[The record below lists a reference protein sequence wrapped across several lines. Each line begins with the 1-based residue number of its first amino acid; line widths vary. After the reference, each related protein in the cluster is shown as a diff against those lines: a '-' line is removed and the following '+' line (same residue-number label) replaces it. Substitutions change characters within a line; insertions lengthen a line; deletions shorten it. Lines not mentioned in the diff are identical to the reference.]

1 MIKDIIPQNLL
12 SEESL
17 NEIETAFSNRIKLHV
32 EQALTTQDELYAKK
46 LEALLE
52 AINADHCAKLSK
64 VVEAI
69 DKNNAAKLV
78 KVIEK
83 YERELNNGASQFKD
97 QLVESLSTY
106 IDTYIE
112 ELIPAESVNEAVK
125 NKQALTVLEGLR
137 KTLAVDSALM
147 TESIKEAVIEGKQQI
162 DEANQQADALVAEN
176 AKLKKEIDTLQKAIF
191 IESNTSKMAPNKAD
205 YIKKILQEKNI
216 TFVKENFDY
225 ISKLYDKKEAEQ
237 TEVIKEQ
244 ALNNRV
250 GKHDAPKVVVEQTT
264 KKDPFINSYLTEL
277 NRVK

>member
-17 NEIETAFSNRIKLHV
+17 NEIETAFNNRVKIHV

-46 LEALLE
+46 LQSLLE
-52 AINADHCAKLSK
+52 AINTDHCTKLTK

-69 DKNNAAKLV
+69 DKNNATKLV

-83 YERELNNGASQFKD
+83 YEKELNKGAGQFKN

-112 ELIPAESVNEAVK
+112 ELIPAESFTEAVR
-125 NKQALTVLEGLR
+125 NKQALAVLESLR

-162 DEANQQADALVAEN
+162 DEAKHQADTVVAEN
-176 AKLKKEIDTLQKAIF
+176 AKLKKEISTLQKSMF
-191 IESNTSKMAPNKAD
+191 IESNTSKMSSNKKD
-205 YIKKILQEKNI
+205 YIKKILQEKDI

-250 GKHDAPKVVVEQTT
+250 VKHDAPKVIAEKTA

-277 NRVK
+277 SRVK

>member
-17 NEIETAFSNRIKLHV
+17 NEIETAFNNRVKIHV

-46 LEALLE
+46 LESLLE
-52 AINADHCAKLSK
+52 AINTDHCAKLTK
-64 VVEAI
+64 VVETI
-69 DKNNAAKLV
+69 DKNNATKLV

-83 YERELNNGASQFKD
+83 YEKELNKGAGQFKN

-112 ELIPAESVNEAVK
+112 ELIPAESFNEAVR
-125 NKQALTVLEGLR
+125 NKQALTVLESLR

-162 DEANQQADALVAEN
+162 DEAKHQADTVVAEN
-176 AKLKKEIDTLQKAIF
+176 TKLKKEINTLQKSMF
-191 IESNTSKMAPNKAD
+191 IESNTSKMSSNKKD
-205 YIKKILQEKNI
+205 YIKKILQEKDI
-216 TFVKENFDY
+216 SFVKENFDY

-250 GKHDAPKVVVEQTT
+250 VKHDAPKVVADKTA

-277 NRVK
+277 GRVK

>member
-17 NEIETAFSNRIKLHV
+17 NEIETAFNNRLKIHV

-52 AINADHCAKLSK
+52 AINTDHCAKLSK

-69 DKNNAAKLV
+69 DKNNAVKLV
-78 KVIEK
+78 KVVEK
-83 YERELNNGASQFKD
+83 YERELNNGADQFKN

-106 IDTYIE
+106 LDTYIE
-112 ELIPAESVNEAVK
+112 ELIPAESINEAVR
-125 NKQALTVLEGLR
+125 NKQALAVLEGLR

-162 DEANQQADALVAEN
+162 DEAKQQADTLVAEN
-176 AKLKKEIDTLQKAIF
+176 ANLKKEIDTLQKAIF
-191 IESNTSKMAPNKAD
+191 IESNTSKMSPNKKE
-205 YIKKILQEKNI
+205 YVKKILQEKDI

-250 GKHDAPKVVVEQTT
+250 VKHDAPKVVVEQTT

>member
-17 NEIETAFSNRIKLHV
+17 NEIETAFNNRVKIHV

-46 LEALLE
+46 LESLLE
-52 AINADHCAKLSK
+52 AINTDHCAKLTK
-64 VVEAI
+64 VVETI
-69 DKNNAAKLV
+69 DKNNATKLV

-83 YERELNNGASQFKD
+83 YEKELNKGAGQFKN

-112 ELIPAESVNEAVK
+112 ELIPAESFTEAVR
-125 NKQALTVLEGLR
+125 NKQALAVLESLR

-162 DEANQQADALVAEN
+162 DEAKHQADTVVAEN
-176 AKLKKEIDTLQKAIF
+176 AKLKKEIDTLQKAMF
-191 IESNTSKMAPNKAD
+191 IESNTSKMASNKKD
-205 YIKKILQEKNI
+205 YIKKILQEKDI

-250 GKHDAPKVVVEQTT
+250 VKHDAPKVIAEQTA

-277 NRVK
+277 GRVK

>member
-17 NEIETAFSNRIKLHV
+17 NEIETAFNNRVKIHV

-52 AINADHCAKLSK
+52 AINTDHCGKLSK

-69 DKNNAAKLV
+69 DKNNAVKLV
-78 KVIEK
+78 KVVEK
-83 YERELNNGASQFKD
+83 YERELNNSAGQFKD

-106 IDTYIE
+106 LDTYIE
-112 ELIPAESVNEAVK
+112 ELIPAESINEAVR
-125 NKQALTVLEGLR
+125 NKQALAVLEGLR

-162 DEANQQADALVAEN
+162 DEAKQQADTLVAEN

-191 IESNTSKMAPNKAD
+191 IESNTSKMSPNKKE
-205 YIKKILQEKNI
+205 YVKKILQEKDI

-250 GKHDAPKVVVEQTT
+250 VKHDAPKVVVEQTT

-277 NRVK
+277 NRVR

>member
-17 NEIETAFSNRIKLHV
+17 NEIETAFNNRLKIHV

-52 AINADHCAKLSK
+52 AINTDHCSKLSK

-69 DKNNAAKLV
+69 DKNNAVKLV
-78 KVIEK
+78 KVVEK
-83 YERELNNGASQFKD
+83 YERELNKGADQFKN

-106 IDTYIE
+106 LDTYIE
-112 ELIPAESVNEAVK
+112 ELIPAESFNEAVR
-125 NKQALTVLEGLR
+125 NKQALAVLEGLR

-162 DEANQQADALVAEN
+162 DEAKQQADTLVSEN
-176 AKLKKEIDTLQKAIF
+176 VKLKKEIDTLQKAIF
-191 IESNTSKMAPNKAD
+191 IESNTSKMSPNKKE
-205 YIKKILQEKNI
+205 YVKKILQEKDIN
-216 TFVKENFDY
+216 FVKENFDY

-250 GKHDAPKVVVEQTT
+250 VKHDAPKVVVEQTT
-264 KKDPFINSYLTEL
+264 NKDPFINSYLTEL
-277 NRVK
+277 NRVR

>member
-17 NEIETAFSNRIKLHV
+17 NEIETAFNNRVKIHV

-52 AINADHCAKLSK
+52 AINTDHCAKLSK

-69 DKNNAAKLV
+69 DKNNAVKLV
-78 KVIEK
+78 KVVEK
-83 YERELNNGASQFKD
+83 YERELNNGANQFKD

-106 IDTYIE
+106 LDTYIE
-112 ELIPAESVNEAVK
+112 ELIPAESINEAVR
-125 NKQALTVLEGLR
+125 NKQALAVLEGLR

-162 DEANQQADALVAEN
+162 DEAKQQADTLVAEN
-176 AKLKKEIDTLQKAIF
+176 ANLKKEIDTLQKAIF
-191 IESNTSKMAPNKAD
+191 IESNTSKMAPNKKE
-205 YIKKILQEKNI
+205 YVKKILQEKDI

-250 GKHDAPKVVVEQTT
+250 VKHDAPKVVVEQTT

-277 NRVK
+277 NRVR

>member
-17 NEIETAFSNRIKLHV
+17 NEIETAFNNRVKIHV

-46 LEALLE
+46 LQSLLE
-52 AINADHCAKLSK
+52 AINTDHCTKLTK

-69 DKNNAAKLV
+69 DKNNATKLV

-83 YERELNNGASQFKD
+83 YEKELNKGAGQFKH

-112 ELIPAESVNEAVK
+112 ELIPAESFTEAVR
-125 NKQALTVLEGLR
+125 NKQALAVLESLR

-162 DEANQQADALVAEN
+162 DEAKHQAGTVVAEN
-176 AKLKKEIDTLQKAIF
+176 AKLKKEISTLQKSMF
-191 IESNTSKMAPNKAD
+191 IESNTSKMSSNKKD
-205 YIKKILQEKNI
+205 YIKKILQEKDI

-250 GKHDAPKVVVEQTT
+250 VKHDAPKVIAEKTA

-277 NRVK
+277 GRVR

>member
-17 NEIETAFSNRIKLHV
+17 NEIETAFNNRVKIHV

-52 AINADHCAKLSK
+52 AINTDHCAKLSK

-69 DKNNAAKLV
+69 DKNNAVKLV
-78 KVIEK
+78 KVVEK
-83 YERELNNGASQFKD
+83 YERELNNGADQFKN

-106 IDTYIE
+106 LDTYIE
-112 ELIPAESVNEAVK
+112 ELIPAESINEAVR
-125 NKQALTVLEGLR
+125 NKQALAVLEGLR

-162 DEANQQADALVAEN
+162 DEAKQQADTLVAEN
-176 AKLKKEIDTLQKAIF
+176 ANLKKEIDTLQKAIF
-191 IESNTSKMAPNKAD
+191 IESNTSKMSPNKKE
-205 YIKKILQEKNI
+205 YVKKILQEKDI

-250 GKHDAPKVVVEQTT
+250 VKHDAPKVVVEQTT

>member
-17 NEIETAFSNRIKLHV
+17 NEIETAFNNRVKIHV

-46 LEALLE
+46 LESLLE
-52 AINADHCAKLSK
+52 AINTDHCAKLTK
-64 VVEAI
+64 VVETI
-69 DKNNAAKLV
+69 DKNNATKLV

-83 YERELNNGASQFKD
+83 YEKELNKGAGQFKN

-112 ELIPAESVNEAVK
+112 ELIPAESFNEAVR
-125 NKQALTVLEGLR
+125 NKQALTVLESLR

-162 DEANQQADALVAEN
+162 DEAKHQADTVVAEN
-176 AKLKKEIDTLQKAIF
+176 AKLKKEINTLQKSMF
-191 IESNTSKMAPNKAD
+191 IESNTSKMSSNKKD
-205 YIKKILQEKNI
+205 YIKKILQEKDI
-216 TFVKENFDY
+216 SFVKENFDY

-250 GKHDAPKVVVEQTT
+250 VKHDAPKVIAEQTA

-277 NRVK
+277 GRVK

>member
-17 NEIETAFSNRIKLHV
+17 NEIETAFNNRVKIHV

-52 AINADHCAKLSK
+52 AINTDHCAKLSK

-69 DKNNAAKLV
+69 DKNNAVKLI
-78 KVIEK
+78 KVVEK
-83 YERELNNGASQFKD
+83 YERELNNGAGQFKN

-106 IDTYIE
+106 LDTYIE
-112 ELIPAESVNEAVK
+112 ELIPAESFNEAVR
-125 NKQALTVLEGLR
+125 NKQAFAILEGLR

-162 DEANQQADALVAEN
+162 DEAKQQADTLVSEN

-191 IESNTSKMAPNKAD
+191 IESSTSKMSPNKKE
-205 YIKKILQEKNI
+205 YVKKILQEKDI
-216 TFVKENFDY
+216 SFVKENFDY

-250 GKHDAPKVVVEQTT
+250 VKHDAPKVVAEQTT

-277 NRVK
+277 NRVR

>member
-17 NEIETAFSNRIKLHV
+17 NEIETAFNNRVKIHV

-46 LEALLE
+46 LESLLE
-52 AINADHCAKLSK
+52 AINTDHCAKLTK
-64 VVEAI
+64 VVETI
-69 DKNNAAKLV
+69 DKNNATKLV
-78 KVIEK
+78 RVIEK
-83 YERELNNGASQFKD
+83 YEKELNKGASQFKN

-112 ELIPAESVNEAVK
+112 ELIPAESFTEAVR
-125 NKQALTVLEGLR
+125 NKQALAVLESLR

-162 DEANQQADALVAEN
+162 DEAKHQADTVVAEN
-176 AKLKKEIDTLQKAIF
+176 AKLKKEIDTLQKAMF
-191 IESNTSKMAPNKAD
+191 IESNTSKMASNKKD
-205 YIKKILQEKNI
+205 YIKKILQEKDI

-250 GKHDAPKVVVEQTT
+250 VKHDAPKVIAEQTA

-277 NRVK
+277 GRVK

>member
-17 NEIETAFSNRIKLHV
+17 NEIETAFNNRVKIHV

-52 AINADHCAKLSK
+52 AINTDHCGKLSK

-69 DKNNAAKLV
+69 DKNNAVKLV
-78 KVIEK
+78 KVVEK
-83 YERELNNGASQFKD
+83 YERELNKGADQFKN

-106 IDTYIE
+106 LDTYIE
-112 ELIPAESVNEAVK
+112 ELIPAESFNEAVR
-125 NKQALTVLEGLR
+125 NKQALAILEGLR

-162 DEANQQADALVAEN
+162 DEAKQQADTLVSEN

-191 IESNTSKMAPNKAD
+191 IESNTSKMSPNKKE
-205 YIKKILQEKNI
+205 YVKKILQEKDI

-250 GKHDAPKVVVEQTT
+250 VKHDAPKVVVEQTT
-264 KKDPFINSYLTEL
+264 KKDPFISSYLTEL
-277 NRVK
+277 GRVK

>member
-17 NEIETAFSNRIKLHV
+17 NEIETAFNNRVKIHV

-46 LEALLE
+46 LESLLE
-52 AINADHCAKLSK
+52 AINTDHCAKLTK

-69 DKNNAAKLV
+69 DKNNATKLV
-78 KVIEK
+78 KVVEK
-83 YERELNNGASQFKD
+83 YEKELNKGAGQFKN

-106 IDTYIE
+106 LDTYVE
-112 ELIPAESVNEAVK
+112 ELIPAESFNEAVR
-125 NKQALTVLEGLR
+125 NKQALAVLEGLR

-162 DEANQQADALVAEN
+162 DEAKHQADTVVAEN
-176 AKLKKEIDTLQKAIF
+176 AKLKKEIDTLQKAMF
-191 IESNTSKMAPNKAD
+191 IESNTSKMGSNKKD
-205 YIKKILQEKNI
+205 YIKKILQEKDI

-244 ALNNRV
+244 ALNGRV
-250 GKHDAPKVVVEQTT
+250 VKHDAPKIVAEQTT
-264 KKDPFINSYLTEL
+264 KKDPFINSYLAEL
-277 NRVK
+277 GRVK

>member
-17 NEIETAFSNRIKLHV
+17 NEIETAFNNRVKIHV
-32 EQALTTQDELYAKK
+32 EQALTTQDELYAEK

-52 AINADHCAKLSK
+52 AINTDHCAKLSK

-69 DKNNAAKLV
+69 DKNNAVKLV
-78 KVIEK
+78 KVVEK
-83 YERELNNGASQFKD
+83 YERELNNGAGQFKD

-106 IDTYIE
+106 LDTYIE
-112 ELIPAESVNEAVK
+112 ELIPAESINEAVR
-125 NKQALTVLEGLR
+125 NKQALAVLEGLR

-162 DEANQQADALVAEN
+162 DEAKQQADTLVSEN

-191 IESNTSKMAPNKAD
+191 IESNTSKMSPNKKE
-205 YIKKILQEKNI
+205 YVKKILQEKDI

-244 ALNNRV
+244 ALNNRIV
-250 GKHDAPKVVVEQTT
+250 KHDAPKVVVEQTT

-277 NRVK
+277 NRVR

>member
-17 NEIETAFSNRIKLHV
+17 NEIETAFNNRVKIHV

-52 AINADHCAKLSK
+52 AINTDHCAKLSK

-69 DKNNAAKLV
+69 DKNNAVKLV
-78 KVIEK
+78 KVVEK
-83 YERELNNGASQFKD
+83 YERELNNGADQFKD

-106 IDTYIE
+106 LDTYIE
-112 ELIPAESVNEAVK
+112 ELIPAESINEAVR
-125 NKQALTVLEGLR
+125 NKQALAVLEGLR

-162 DEANQQADALVAEN
+162 DEAKQQADTLVAEN
-176 AKLKKEIDTLQKAIF
+176 ANLKKEIDTLQKAIF
-191 IESNTSKMAPNKAD
+191 IESNTSKMAPNKKE
-205 YIKKILQEKNI
+205 YVKKILQEKDI

-250 GKHDAPKVVVEQTT
+250 VKHDAPKVVVEQTT

-277 NRVK
+277 NRVR

>member
-17 NEIETAFSNRIKLHV
+17 NEIETAFNNRVKIHV

-46 LEALLE
+46 LESLLE
-52 AINADHCAKLSK
+52 AINTDHCAKLTK
-64 VVEAI
+64 VVETI
-69 DKNNAAKLV
+69 DKNNATKLV

-83 YERELNNGASQFKD
+83 YEKELNKGAGQFKN

-112 ELIPAESVNEAVK
+112 ELIPAESFNEAVR
-125 NKQALTVLEGLR
+125 NKQALTVLESLR

-162 DEANQQADALVAEN
+162 DEAKHQADTVVAEN
-176 AKLKKEIDTLQKAIF
+176 AKLKKEINTLQKSMF
-191 IESNTSKMAPNKAD
+191 IESNTSKMSSNKKD
-205 YIKKILQEKNI
+205 YIKKILQEKDI
-216 TFVKENFDY
+216 SFVKENFDY

-250 GKHDAPKVVVEQTT
+250 VKHDAPKVVADKTA

-277 NRVK
+277 GRVR

>member
-17 NEIETAFSNRIKLHV
+17 NEIETAFNNRVKIHV

-46 LEALLE
+46 LESLLE
-52 AINADHCAKLSK
+52 AINTDHCAKLTK

-69 DKNNAAKLV
+69 DKNNATKLV
-78 KVIEK
+78 KVVEK
-83 YERELNNGASQFKD
+83 YEKELNKGAGQFKN

-106 IDTYIE
+106 LDTYVE
-112 ELIPAESVNEAVK
+112 ELIPAESFNEAVR
-125 NKQALTVLEGLR
+125 NKQALAVLESLR

-162 DEANQQADALVAEN
+162 DEAKHQADTVVAEN
-176 AKLKKEIDTLQKAIF
+176 AKLKKEIDTLQKAMF
-191 IESNTSKMAPNKAD
+191 IESNTSKMASNKKD
-205 YIKKILQEKNI
+205 YIKKILQEKDI

-244 ALNNRV
+244 ALNSRV
-250 GKHDAPKVVVEQTT
+250 VKHDAPKIVAEQTT

-277 NRVK
+277 GRVK

>member
-17 NEIETAFSNRIKLHV
+17 NEIETAFNNRVKIHV

-46 LEALLE
+46 LESLLE
-52 AINADHCAKLSK
+52 AINTDHCAKLTK
-64 VVEAI
+64 VVETI
-69 DKNNAAKLV
+69 DKNNATKLV

-83 YERELNNGASQFKD
+83 YEKELNKGAGQFKN

-112 ELIPAESVNEAVK
+112 ELIPAESFNEAVR
-125 NKQALTVLEGLR
+125 NKQALTVLESLR

-162 DEANQQADALVAEN
+162 DEAKHQADTVVAEN
-176 AKLKKEIDTLQKAIF
+176 AMLKKEINTLQKSMF
-191 IESNTSKMAPNKAD
+191 IESNTSKMSSNKKD
-205 YIKKILQEKNI
+205 YIKKILQEKDI
-216 TFVKENFDY
+216 SFVKENFDY

-250 GKHDAPKVVVEQTT
+250 VKHDAPKVIAEQTA

-277 NRVK
+277 GRVK

>member
-17 NEIETAFSNRIKLHV
+17 NEIETAFNNRVKIHV

-46 LEALLE
+46 LESLLE
-52 AINADHCAKLSK
+52 AINTDHCAKLTK

-69 DKNNAAKLV
+69 DKNNATKLV
-78 KVIEK
+78 KVVEK
-83 YERELNNGASQFKD
+83 YEKELNKGAGQFKN

-106 IDTYIE
+106 LDTYVE
-112 ELIPAESVNEAVK
+112 ELIPAESFNEAVR
-125 NKQALTVLEGLR
+125 NKQALAVLEGLR

-162 DEANQQADALVAEN
+162 DEAKHQADTVVAEN
-176 AKLKKEIDTLQKAIF
+176 AKLKKEIDTLQKAMF
-191 IESNTSKMAPNKAD
+191 IESNTSKMGSNKKD
-205 YIKKILQEKNI
+205 YIKKILQEKDI

-244 ALNNRV
+244 ALNGRV
-250 GKHDAPKVVVEQTT
+250 VKHDAPKIVAEQTT

-277 NRVK
+277 GRVK

>member
-17 NEIETAFSNRIKLHV
+17 NEIETAFNNRVKIHV

-46 LEALLE
+46 LQSLLE
-52 AINADHCAKLSK
+52 AINTDHCTKLTK

-69 DKNNAAKLV
+69 DKNNATKLV

-83 YERELNNGASQFKD
+83 YEKELNKGAGQFKN

-112 ELIPAESVNEAVK
+112 ELIPAESFTEAVR
-125 NKQALTVLEGLR
+125 NKQALTVLESLR

-162 DEANQQADALVAEN
+162 DEAKHQADTVVAEN
-176 AKLKKEIDTLQKAIF
+176 AKLKKEISTLQKSMF
-191 IESNTSKMAPNKAD
+191 IESNTSKMSSNKKD
-205 YIKKILQEKNI
+205 YIKKILQEKDI

-250 GKHDAPKVVVEQTT
+250 VKHDAPKVIAEKTA

-277 NRVK
+277 SRVK

>member
-17 NEIETAFSNRIKLHV
+17 NEIETAFNNRVKIHV

-46 LEALLE
+46 LESLLE
-52 AINADHCAKLSK
+52 AINTDHCAKLTK
-64 VVEAI
+64 VVETI
-69 DKNNAAKLV
+69 DKNNATKLV

-83 YERELNNGASQFKD
+83 YEKELNKGAGQFKN

-112 ELIPAESVNEAVK
+112 ELIPAESFNEAVR
-125 NKQALTVLEGLR
+125 NKQALTVLESLR

-162 DEANQQADALVAEN
+162 DEAKYQADTVVAEN
-176 AKLKKEIDTLQKAIF
+176 AKLKKEINTLQKSMF
-191 IESNTSKMAPNKAD
+191 IESNTSKMSSNKKD
-205 YIKKILQEKNI
+205 YIKKILQEKDI
-216 TFVKENFDY
+216 SFVKENFDY

-250 GKHDAPKVVVEQTT
+250 VKHDAPKVIAEKTA

-277 NRVK
+277 GRVK